1 MKNFYKEIIVAVLL
15 VLAYFFILP
24 PLLGWYFAPEKLTV
38 SKPQTTSVMLN
49 DGRSLCDKQADIRIN
64 QEWEARCAELK
75 FAKQCPLSPE
85 DAKKFST
92 QKDFIVSQC
101 P

>member
-1 MKNFYKEIIVAVLL
+1 MKALYIAIGIAIFYF
-15 VLAYFFILP
+15 LALP
-24 PLLGWYFAPEKLTV
+24 GLLGWYFAPEKITV
-38 SKPQTTSVMLN
+38 PKPQTTSVVIN
-49 DGRSLCDKQADIRIN
+49 DGRSLCEKQADIRIN